1 MSKLQSFESFN
12 EEKKDKCI
20 QDTIKKPVALKS
32 LKSIK
37 ENHEEGNY
45 FMKIIF

>member
-20 QDTIKKPVALKS
+20 QDRK
-32 LKSIK
+32 
-37 ENHEEGNY
+37 
-45 FMKIIF
+45 